1 MFKDKFIAMLLLT
14 YKAQGITAKTAETI
28 YNVFG
33 SDITEE
39 AQIETKVKGVENIV
53 KAFQSQEDA
62 RVQTAVTKV
71 KAEKVE
77 PIVTTPNPVEKK
89 VETAIPAEETAT
101 ERLLR
106 TLTETVGNLATKL
119 DGFEKNKVVDT
130 RKNQFLEAVKDM
142 PEAFKNPIIRNIER
156 LLPTFTEEEFTS
168 ELATIQTDYSAYQT
182 NLTKLG
188 VSNFPKPNSGSPSNE
203 AGKLDE
209 KSALAI
215 AEQILNN

>member
-1 MFKDKFIAMLLLT
+1 MKEKFIALLLLT
-14 YKAQGITAKTAETI
+14 YKAQGITAKTAETL
-28 YNVFG
+28 YDAFG

-89 VETAIPAEETAT
+89 VETVIPAEETAT
-101 ERLLR
+101 EKLLR

-119 DGFEKNKVVDT
+119 DGFEKTKVVDT

-156 LLPTFTEEEFTS
+156 LLPTFSEEEFTS
-168 ELATIQTDYSAYQT
+168 ELAKIQTDYSAYQT

>member
-1 MFKDKFIAMLLLT
+1 MKEKFTALLLLT
-14 YKAQGITAKTAETI
+14 YKAQGITAKTAETL
-28 YNVFG
+28 YDAFG

-89 VETAIPAEETAT
+89 VETVIPAEETAT
-101 ERLLR
+101 EKLLR

-119 DGFEKNKVVDT
+119 DGFEKTKVVDT

-156 LLPTFTEEEFTS
+156 LLPTFSEEEFTS
-168 ELATIQTDYSAYQT
+168 ELAKIQTDYSAYQT